1 MTSESRNFCH
11 FPNNKTL
18 DVELKSHTEINVLI
32 ILIPNQLLDAEVFSL
47 VKGYPSASTFSLK

>member
-11 FPNNKTL
+11 FPNNNKTL

-47 VKGYPSASTFSLK
+47 VRG